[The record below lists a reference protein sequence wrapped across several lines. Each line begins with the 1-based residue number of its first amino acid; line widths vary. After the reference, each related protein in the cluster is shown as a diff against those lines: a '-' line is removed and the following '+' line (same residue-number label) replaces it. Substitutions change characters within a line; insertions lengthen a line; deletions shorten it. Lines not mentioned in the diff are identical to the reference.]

1 MRSGTILESR
11 KRGGVI
17 FKIDFE
23 KAYDSINWDFVEDI
37 LEKKGFDQQLRQ
49 WIMSIV
55 SGGKV
60 CININGENDSY
71 FTTHRGIR

>member
-1 MRSGTILESR
+1 M
-11 KRGGVI
+11 I

-49 WIMSIV
+49 WIMSTV

-71 FTTHRGIR
+71 FTTHRGLR